1 MVATTILYFRA
12 ENQSPHQSNGAR
24 GPLSPAWQGLRMPVA
39 CAPLVMS
46 FPSTVDSTL
55 PRSVLRRWRYRAGGR
70 VWRLTHLGVTA
81 ACQRRLAARIHT
93 GVVADLAM
101 GKEIIPWH
109 DCLLMKVSS
118 EQAPRYQPWSKHS
131 RVWTGK
137 DEASVG
143 ESDPQRLSL
152 RQAYPPF
159 YEKSRHRR
167 TTRCSR
173 LRTATQGSRLLT
185 WRSRRASRWTSGIAS
200 SG

>member
-24 GPLSPAWQGLRMPVA
+24 RPLSPAWQGLRMPVA

-46 FPSTVDSTL
+46 FPSTVDSPL

-109 DCLLMKVSS
+109 DCLL
-118 EQAPRYQPWSKHS
+118 
-131 RVWTGK
+131 
-137 DEASVG
+137 
-143 ESDPQRLSL
+143 LSL
-152 RQAYPPF
+152 QQASPPF

-173 LRTATQGSRLLT
+173 VRTATQGSRLLT
-185 WRSRRASRWTSGIAS
+185 WRSRRASRWKSGIAS
-200 SG
+200 SGDTDLA

>member
-46 FPSTVDSTL
+46 LPSTVDSAL

-81 ACQRRLAARIHT
+81 ACQRHLAARIHT
-93 GVVADLAM
+93 GVVADLTM

-143 ESDPQRLSL
+143 ESDPQRL
-152 RQAYPPF
+152 
-159 YEKSRHRR
+159 KMHRFPR
-167 TTRCSR
+167 I
-173 LRTATQGSRLLT
+173 T
-185 WRSRRASRWTSGIAS
+185 W
-200 SG
+200 